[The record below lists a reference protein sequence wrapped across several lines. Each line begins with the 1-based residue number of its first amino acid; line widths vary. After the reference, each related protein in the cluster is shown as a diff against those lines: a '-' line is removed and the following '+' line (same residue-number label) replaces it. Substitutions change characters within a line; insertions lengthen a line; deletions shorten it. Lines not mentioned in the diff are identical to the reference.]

1 MLDVRWWRRAN
12 ALIEAMADEDDLAI
26 RRAAFDLQRSLVG
39 NGGLTKESFAESQ
52 KAVKALFG
60 DIVGMLR
67 PWAGKA
73 DKVDGLIAAYKR
85 YVGDPDDPEFREKLM
100 HDREMLARAEAEA
113 AAAAPEAEEA
123 RIDRLILEREGYY
136 KRQRAGQPVR

>member
-1 MLDVRWWRRAN
+1 MRWWRRAN

-85 YVGDPDDPEFREKLM
+85 YVGDPDDPAFREKLM
-100 HDREMLARAEAEA
+100 HDRDMLARAEAEA
-113 AAAAPEAEEA
+113 AATAPEPEDA
-123 RIDRLILEREGYY
+123 RIDRLILEREEYY
-136 KRQRAGQPVR
+136 KRQRAGQPAR